1 MWQRGLSQQAPNTV
15 TSLHQSYTGT
25 GLREV
30 TNSITGSPSAP
41 AFSGS
46 PFHAPRLSKALEL
59 MPDKG
64 KTIKKKKKAKEQGE
78 PLSATR
84 SA

>member
-1 MWQRGLSQQAPNTV
+1 MGGDK
-15 TSLHQSYTGT
+15 H
-25 GLREV
+25 
-30 TNSITGSPSAP
+30 SISGSRSTP

-64 KTIKKKKKAKEQGE
+64 KTIKKRKKAKE
-78 PLSATR
+78 
-84 SA
+84 